1 MDSDKA
7 AATSIMWLSYLA
19 MIWFSFSQ
27 LGVWSI
33 LLAFVMML
41 PLMGGMAFMWQSK
54 SSERREPMIRV
65 EAGETEKRKRER
77 LDAVLRDLSS
87 EELMRLKERLSD
99 GSVDDEDL
107 YERMVGDDGELQ
119 VKRSKQR

>member
-1 MDSDKA
+1 MDSEKA
-7 AATSIMWLSYLA
+7 SATAVMWLSYLA

-41 PLMGGMAFMWQSK
+41 PLMGGMAFMWTSK
-54 SSERREPMIRV
+54 SGGRREPMIKV
-65 EAGETEKRKRER
+65 ELGEMEKRKRER
-77 LDAVLRDLSS
+77 LDSVLRDLSS

-119 VKRSKQR
+119 VRRSKR

>member
-1 MDSDKA
+1 MESDKA
-7 AATSIMWLSYLA
+7 AATAMMWLSYLA

-33 LLAFVMML
+33 LLAFVLML
-41 PLMGGMAFMWQSK
+41 PLMGGMAFMWTSK
-54 SSERREPMIRV
+54 SGERREPMIKI
-65 EAGETEKRKRER
+65 ESGASEKRKRER
-77 LDAVLRDLSS
+77 LDVVLRDLSS

-119 VKRSKQR
+119 VKRSKR

>member
-1 MDSDKA
+1 MDSEKA
-7 AATSIMWLSYLA
+7 SATAVMWLSYLV

-33 LLAFVMML
+33 LLAFVLML
-41 PLMGGMAFMWQSK
+41 PLMGGMAFMWTSK
-54 SSERREPMIRV
+54 AGERREPMIQV
-65 EAGETEKRKRER
+65 NTGEMEKRKRER
-77 LDAVLRDLSS
+77 LDSVLRDLSS

-119 VKRSKQR
+119 VKRSKR

>member
-1 MDSDKA
+1 MDSEKA
-7 AATSIMWLSYLA
+7 SATAVMWLSYLA

-41 PLMGGMAFMWQSK
+41 PLMGGMAFMWTSK
-54 SSERREPMIRV
+54 SSRREPMIKV
-65 EAGETEKRKRER
+65 ELGEMEKRKRER
-77 LDAVLRDLSS
+77 LDSVLRDLSS

-119 VKRSKQR
+119 VRRSKR